1 LVRLKTH
8 PAQHIHMNTYSPDV
22 LIIGSGAAGLRAAI
36 EAQRLG
42 VQTLVVSKSPAGMR
56 TASAVTNGSFR
67 AAVGG
72 SSKEEHM
79 KATLEAGK
87 GLCDPELVKVL
98 VEEGPSRIEELQSFG
113 MAIQMRKGTATCGDD
128 PQARGLGF
136 VKPLVSYAKES
147 GAEFLENCA
156 ISRLLVEGVRV
167 VGAVGYAGEPVTI
180 HAKST
185 ILATGGCGAL
195 YSRTDA
201 PLSLL
206 GDGYALAY
214 EAGAT
219 LRDMEFSQFVPV
231 GLAEEGL
238 PLVVIY
244 GDLVDKGL
252 VTNSEGEDIVKKYN
266 ITIRPLTTM
275 ARDQFSAAM
284 MREVV
289 EGRGV
294 DGAVLLDATKI
305 VKDVGLETLIP
316 VDAQRKTLEKA
327 GVREKPIKIAPVSH
341 FTLGGVVFKPDC
353 TTTLPGLFAAGEVT
367 GGLHG
372 ANRIGGNAMTEI
384 IVFGARAGASA
395 AAHAKKSSKPKAPKQ
410 AEMEIEALTK
420 SIGDETGSS
429 PLPELKKTM
438 WEKVGVVRSG
448 AGLKAAIND
457 IKGHQKAA
465 AAMTAGDAA
474 TLRAIIEARF
484 AAAAAQ
490 FVAES
495 ALRREESRG
504 THYRTDYPNQL
515 EKYAKP
521 FIIQKK
527 Q

>member
-1 LVRLKTH
+1 LARLKTH
-8 PAQHIHMNTYSPDV
+8 PVQHITMNTYNPDV

-42 VQTLVVSKSPAGMR
+42 ATALVVSKSPAGMR

-72 SSKEEHM
+72 ASKEEHL

-113 MAIQMRKGTATCGDD
+113 MAIQMRNGMATCGDD

-156 ISRLLVEGVRV
+156 VSRLLVDGGRV
-167 VGAVGYAGEPVTI
+167 VGAVGYADEPVAI

-214 EAGAT
+214 EAGTT

-231 GLAEEGL
+231 GLAEAGL

-252 VTNSEGEDIVKKYN
+252 VTNSVGEDIVKKYN

-294 DGAVLLDATKI
+294 DGAVLLDATKV
-305 VKDVGLETLIP
+305 VKEVGLEKLIP

-341 FTLGGVVFKPDC
+341 FTMGGVVIKPDC
-353 TTTLPGLFAAGEVT
+353 ATSLPGLFAAGEAT

-395 AAHAKKSSKPKAPKQ
+395 AAYAKSAKPKALKQ
-410 AEMEIEALTK
+410 AETEIEALTK
-420 SIGDETGSS
+420 TLTGDSS
-429 PLPELKKTM
+429 TNPLPEIRKTM
-438 WEKVGVVRSG
+438 WEKVGIVRSG
-448 AGLKAAIND
+448 TGLKEALKD
-457 IKGHQKAA
+457 IKKYQKTAA
-465 AAMTAGDAA
+465 ALTAGYAA
-474 TLRAIIEARF
+474 TLRAIIETRF
-484 AAAAAQ
+484 AAATAQ
-490 FVAES
+490 LVAES

-521 FIIQKK
+521 FTIQKK